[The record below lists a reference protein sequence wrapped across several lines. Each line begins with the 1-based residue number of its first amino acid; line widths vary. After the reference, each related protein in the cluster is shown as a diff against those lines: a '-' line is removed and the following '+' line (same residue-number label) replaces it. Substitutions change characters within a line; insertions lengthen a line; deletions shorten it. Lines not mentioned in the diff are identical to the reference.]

1 MHAQPKALFDKLCRV
16 RQWMCLPCF
25 SRPFPTLAEREGDSR
40 YLPMR
45 RAFLRTRML
54 IPTASAVAAL
64 SVVLAGQ
71 DQPKQPAFRSGA
83 STVAVY
89 TTVTDSTGRLVPD
102 LTKDD
107 FEIYDN
113 GKLQPITPSATETQP
128 LSVVV
133 MLDRSGSMKESF
145 SLVALGAEEFVKRLL
160 PADKARIGSFAT
172 KIQVDPEEFTSDR
185 KTLIDILRSEM
196 QPDGPTPL
204 WNAANVAIRELLPQD
219 GRKVVLLFT
228 DGVDSPMNFKTNN
241 LSVMDVMER
250 ATKEDVML
258 YAIGLESRMPYGRR
272 QAPLGGGGLSGGFG
286 GQSGGGMT
294 QRPDPGLPKIAA
306 ETGGGYFELTRA
318 DDLKATFARVA
329 DELHQQYALAFEPT
343 KLDGKTHDLEVKV
356 KTRGMKA
363 RARKSYLAAKPRT
376 S

>member
-1 MHAQPKALFDKLCRV
+1 MSSQVSIFR
-16 RQWMCLPCF
+16 
-25 SRPFPTLAEREGDSR
+25 G
-40 YLPMR
+40 
-45 RAFLRTRML
+45 
-54 IPTASAVAAL
+54 AAL
-64 SVVLAGQ
+64 RPRYVVPAVSVVCATALCVSVAGQ
-71 DQPKQPAFRSGA
+71 QQTPFKSGA

-113 GKLQPITPSATETQP
+113 GKLQPITLFATETQP
-128 LSVVV
+128 ISVIV
-133 MLDRSGSMKESF
+133 MLDRSGSMKDSF
-145 SLVALGAEEFVKRLL
+145 RLVSVGAEEFIKRLL

-172 KIQVDPEEFTSDR
+172 KIEIDPEEFTSDR
-185 KTLIDILRSEM
+185 KTLIDILRCEL

-228 DGVDSPMNFKTNN
+228 DGVDSPGNFKTNN

-272 QAPLGGGGLSGGFG
+272 RRHLAAAALAAGLAAGRRRDDAAARS
-286 GQSGGGMT
+286 
-294 QRPDPGLPKIAA
+294 RAA
-306 ETGGGYFELTRA
+306 EDCRGNRRRLLRA
-318 DDLKATFARVA
+318 DASRRSEVDVRARRRRAAPAVRARVRA
-329 DELHQQYALAFEPT
+329 DQ
-343 KLDGKTHDLEVKV
+343 
-356 KTRGMKA
+356 A
-363 RARKSYLAAKPRT
+363 RWQDATT
-376 S
+376 SRSR